1 MARKHPLPEFLRAQG
16 VEEKA
21 FCRWLHRKACAHV
34 RRDRKRGYKNIT
46 AGPYRE
52 RIYQAVLEATG
63 RDFFTGEA
71 LDWRQISKWANEE
84 AANGRGVYKR
94 KFWNIPTV
102 DHEDPSNP
110 GSPLRLC
117 SWRVNDTKNDQTII
131 ELLALA
137 DLIRAHTRC

>member
-1 MARKHPLPEFLRAQG
+1 MARKHPLPDCLRAQG
-16 VEEKA
+16 VDEVA

-34 RRDRKRGYKNIT
+34 RRDRTRGFQNIGVSSYKQ
-46 AGPYRE
+46 A
-52 RIYQAVLEATG
+52 IYQAVVEASG
-63 RDFFTGEA
+63 RDFYTGRA
-71 LDWRQISKWANEE
+71 LDWQQISKWANEE

-94 KFWNIPTV
+94 QFWNIPTV

-137 DLIRAHTRC
+137 DLIRAHTQC